1 MRTVFANHNSQQKE
15 FMTILY
21 TNGHC
26 SYNNKMFHGTLQSNR
41 IRIEC
46 FNGFKSF
53 LFMLQQQC

>member
-53 LFMLQQQC
+53 LFM